1 MKEQTRAAY
10 VPGDLPEDS
19 EKLGV
24 SRQIY
29 TNPSFTKLLT

>member
-1 MKEQTRAAY
+1 MKEQTRAAC